1 MMVTQWLKKL
11 FVGPKQ
17 AAEID
22 GAERVIVD
30 SSALHCPICLG
41 IFGTAPVILPCG
53 HSFCGT
59 CIRRL
64 IENGSHISQD
74 TLLSTYEC
82 ALCKA
87 KCSCD
92 AKLVKN
98 YVVEALLQSVCEI
111 GLSDPVD
118 VASNT
123 RISLER
129 SVKMV
134 AEHEKEIYKLKRL
147 VEEERKKS
155 FMYISISFLFGTL
168 LSLIFAVQVLDFFRL
183 LW

>member
-1 MMVTQWLKKL
+1 MC
-11 FVGPKQ
+11 VGFQQ

-74 TLLSTYEC
+74 TLLSVSSIPHVQIMIYI
-82 ALCKA
+82 
-87 KCSCD
+87 
-92 AKLVKN
+92 LVN
-98 YVVEALLQSVCEI
+98 NS
-111 GLSDPVD
+111 
-118 VASNT
+118 
-123 RISLER
+123 RI
-129 SVKMV
+129 
-134 AEHEKEIYKLKRL
+134 
-147 VEEERKKS
+147 
-155 FMYISISFLFGTL
+155 FLD
-168 LSLIFAVQVLDFFRL
+168 I
-183 LW
+183 